1 MILRNHRATIEAQ
14 DTPERVALIV
24 RPGCH
29 GWRAPPP
36 RRPTPS
42 PCLPDGGL
50 RREDPASRRNRILGR
65 APTARRVTI
74 EEGPEPAIAHAH
86 GRLHPR
92 RRRRTGAP
100 VSLLA
105 SGGIQKTSE
114 GVRTSKGSQG
124 LLSYLPGSRSYLA
137 ERR

>member
-24 RPGCH
+24 RPCCH

-42 PCLPDGGL
+42 PCLPGGGP
-50 RREDPASRRNRILGR
+50 RREDPASRRNRIPGR
-65 APTARRVTI
+65 APTARPVTR
-74 EEGPEPAIAHAH
+74 EEAPQPAIAPARERAH
-86 GRLHPR
+86 PP

-100 VSLLA
+100 VSWLA
-105 SGGIQKTSE
+105 SGWIQM
-114 GVRTSKGSQG
+114 
-124 LLSYLPGSRSYLA
+124 
-137 ERR
+137 